1 MSNLSLFLRMVKQA
15 WVVILAFVIICASL
29 AGIITRLMYK
39 PEYTVTQVFTI
50 ELAQNPLAN
59 SATVSDNQLS
69 KTVPSLLCSDVFM
82 NFMQEYIEQSGV
94 KGSFMVTSLDNT
106 NLFYLTAKSNSN
118 ENAKVI
124 INEIQKH
131 YSEIANKI
139 IGEGSMKFIAPCG
152 ESALPSNAPNY
163 ASGISIGALL
173 AIVISVAYFGLKAY
187 FTDTVNG
194 AGDISE
200 LGENL
205 LLGAVHRAYHK
216 SRSGE
221 SKADRNRIPLVTDST
236 AQLKFCQEISTISAK
251 TDVKC
256 KIEGYKTV
264 LVTSTLS
271 GEGKSSISLNLA
283 CDLADKGK
291 RVAIIDFDL
300 RSPCIAQRL
309 GITKTNTSLTDALH
323 SKSNDI
329 ITPTCVQN
337 LFFIGNTQSTS
348 ALLTRKD
355 YALLSVNLEALKSR
369 FDYIII
375 DTPPSD
381 FLSDSAD
388 IGELCDAF
396 IYVIAQ
402 NSVSKAR
409 ILRALS
415 SFDTSKCE
423 MLGYV
428 INFA

>member
-1 MSNLSLFLRMVKQA
+1 MVKTA
-15 WVVILAFVIICASL
+15 WVVILAFIVICASL
-29 AGIITRLMYK
+29 GGIITRCIYK

-50 ELAQNPLAN
+50 ELSENPNAN

-69 KTVPSLLCSDVFM
+69 KTVPSLLCSDSFIQFM
-82 NFMQEYIEQSGV
+82 DKYINQSGV
-94 KGSFMVTSLDNT
+94 KGRFKVTSLENS
-106 NLFYLTAKSNSN
+106 NIFYLTAVSDSN
-118 ENAKVI
+118 ENAIVI

-131 YSEIANKI
+131 FSEIANKI
-139 IGEGSMKFIAPCG
+139 IGECSIKFLSAPG
-152 ESALPSNAPNY
+152 ESALPSNTPNY
-163 ASGISIGALL
+163 TLGIALGALF
-173 AIVISVAYFGLKAY
+173 AIVISVAYFGLKAH
-187 FTDTVNG
+187 FTDTVSG
-194 AGDISE
+194 VDDISE
-200 LGENL
+200 LGESL

-221 SKADRNRIPLVTDST
+221 SKEERNRIPLVTDST
-236 AQLKFCQEISTISAK
+236 AQLKFCQEISTISSK

-256 KIEGYKTV
+256 KIEGYKTI

-271 GEGKSSISLNLA
+271 GEGKSSLSLNLA

-291 RVAIIDFDL
+291 KVMIIDFDL
-300 RSPCIAQRL
+300 RSPCIAKRL
-309 GITKTNTSLTDALH
+309 GITKIKASLTDAL
-323 SKSNDI
+323 SKNGADI
-329 ITPTCVQN
+329 ITSTPVQN
-337 LFFIGNTQSTS
+337 LFYIGNIESSS
-348 ALLTRKD
+348 AQLTKKD
-355 YALLSVNLEALKSR
+355 YATISNILDSLKND

-409 ILRALS
+409 ILRTLS
-415 SFDTSKCE
+415 GFDTSHCE

>member
-29 AGIITRLMYK
+29 GGIITRLIYK

-50 ELAQNPLAN
+50 ELAQNPFAN

-69 KTVPSLLCSDVFM
+69 KTVPSLLCSDVFLD
-82 NFMQEYIEQSGV
+82 FMQEYIEQSGV

-118 ENAKVI
+118 DNAKII

-139 IGEGSMKFIAPCG
+139 IGESSMKFIAPSG
-152 ESALPSNAPNY
+152 ESALPSNTPNY
-163 ASGISIGALL
+163 TGGIAIGGLL
-173 AIVISVAYFGLKAY
+173 AIILSIAYFGLKAY
-187 FTDTVNG
+187 FTDTVSDVD
-194 AGDISE
+194 DISE

-205 LLGAVHRAYHK
+205 LLGSIHRAYHK

-221 SKADRNRIPLVTDST
+221 GKEEKNRIPLVTDST

-256 KIEGYKTV
+256 KIEGYKTI

-271 GEGKSSISLNLA
+271 GEGKSSLSLNLA

-291 RVAIIDFDL
+291 RVAIVDFDL

-309 GITKTNTSLTDALH
+309 GITKINTSLTDALH

-329 ITPTCVQN
+329 LTPTSVQN
-337 LFFIGNTQSTS
+337 LYFVGNLQSVS
-348 ALLTRKD
+348 AQLTKKD

-369 FDYIII
+369 FDYVII

-409 ILRALS
+409 ILRTLS